1 VQQFGDVA
9 LVTDYLAKPIK
20 EYPRTPAKDV
30 YSFIISE
37 MEATLSILPVAGSTP
52 DGRINQRVANH
63 YLALVYL
70 TRGYDTTAGGSAAD
84 FTKAI
89 TYATTTINNQAL
101 SLPFDGSTGIFWPGN
116 EKNAEILFS
125 VQYSS
130 TSLATTTSG
139 NSQASYFGTYLGG
152 SDGATG
158 DGMPYM
164 NSNLQPT
171 MRLYNLLCA
180 DPNDTRFAGTFMQE
194 LRGTGT
200 GTSAKCSFYSYFK
213 TAPATQNIIV
223 YYPKPTATVADVA
236 AWVAVSPSTRSNAI
250 IQYAINGTTTWT
262 TNTADKAFPCIK
274 KFSDPSSVFSTTG
287 STRDI
292 FLARLAETYLIRA
305 EAEIK
310 VDGEG
315 VSARA
320 TADINVV
327 RARAGASV
335 ITATN
340 ATIDYLMDER
350 ARELA
355 GEYHRWLDLKRTGK
369 LTTYV
374 PLYNPNVPSVSYMLG
389 TGNAYKILRPIPQD
403 AIGLNGVT
411 VTQNPGY

>member
-1 VQQFGDVA
+1 
-9 LVTDYLAKPIK
+9 
-20 EYPRTPAKDV
+20 
-30 YSFIISE
+30 
-37 MEATLSILPVAGSTP
+37 
-52 DGRINQRVANH
+52 
-63 YLALVYL
+63 
-70 TRGYDTTAGGSAAD
+70 
-84 FTKAI
+84 
-89 TYATTTINNQAL
+89 
-101 SLPFDGSTGIFWPGN
+101 
-116 EKNAEILFS
+116 
-125 VQYSS
+125 
-130 TSLATTTSG
+130 
-139 NSQASYFGTYLGG
+139 
-152 SDGATG
+152 
-158 DGMPYM
+158 
-164 NSNLQPT
+164 